1 MAIVEIPVSY
11 ISEKDIVYR
20 QCTPE
25 EFHRVTTN
33 SMTNI
38 LKGVCAAIE
47 KAEKA
52 DK

>member
-20 QCTPE
+20 KCTQE
-25 EFHRVTTN
+25 EFHRVTMN
-33 SMTNI
+33 IMTTV
-38 LKGVCAAIE
+38 LMAVRSALE
-47 KAEKA
+47 KAEDA